1 MKKSAWEKSEFG
13 KIKAVNVFNAF
24 YHSIIAA
31 IPSVLTFLGMGRMPN
46 DSELWLS
53 VSTVAAVFLGS
64 IFKGVSTN
72 SKGQPFTKEV

>member
-24 YHSIIAA
+24 YHGVAAAGTMYFVEPNTSIRALVILFA
-31 IPSVLTFLGMGRMPN
+31 
-46 DSELWLS
+46 
-53 VSTVAAVFLGS
+53 STVFFS
-64 IFKGVSTN
+64 IFKGVKTN